1 MSDTSFH
8 HRGQNVLLLMSV
20 LLYQPRYL
28 ALAPVRLSAPKALLE
43 FATCVS
49 IQLRD
54 IIIMF
59 KHFCQ
64 LLPSIQPSCQNLTTL
79 MHFWCTCKECNNN
92 RFTNMNGAGV
102 NRSIN
107 INNNNEFKVVRITHR
122 QPKCLRVCVL
132 PFRVQTWH

>member
-1 MSDTSFH
+1 MSVTSFH

-49 IQLRD
+49 IQRTD
-54 IIIMF
+54 IIITF

-64 LLPSIQPSCQNLTTL
+64 LLPSIQPSCQNCDNSNALL
-79 MHFWCTCKECNNN
+79 
-92 RFTNMNGAGV
+92 
-102 NRSIN
+102 
-107 INNNNEFKVVRITHR
+107 
-122 QPKCLRVCVL
+122 LYL
-132 PFRVQTWH
+132 